1 MHLHHQD
8 RPGRLASLFRRG
20 PQWTK
25 IDGYR
30 VEAITSEEP
39 VWVRAGSTMLGDI
52 IAPHIRIDGI
62 VHGAAV
68 ANSVTITAG
77 GQIWGDI
84 YTAALQIEAGGAI
97 YGWMSSIDAGQYEAI
112 VSQGRVPAQP
122 ADKTTAAPPGSSAAA
137 ARDLT
142 HMETLTRLRHE
153 ASTAKAALAELEH
166 TFEKRLDDVA
176 GETVARVVTLR
187 EELARTRSELATAQ
201 QQLAALTN
209 NLRDSQTQI
218 EQQTAAL
225 TTAETLRDEQT
236 KTLDKLQTAYDSK
249 RTAYDQLDA
258 TYRSLNANYL
268 TAQQEIDHLGKKI
281 DSLESALQ
289 NNLQHS
295 AEQETALIRWQE
307 LAEDYQ
313 ERIRELESRL
323 ENSNVEIEEQS
334 LIVDMLR
341 VQRDQFESE
350 WEQVQEELTLLRER
364 ELEPLSKEELVNERK
379 MVDNL
384 RAAKAEIERLQT
396 AVAELAHYEEQVL
409 WYHAEL
415 ETARAELQEARAAV
429 GKQEIRLANLQAQL
443 DDVQTNAEAQ
453 QADFKQLN
461 EQLITQTERIHALE
475 QQLDEEIKKGKA
487 DRTTA
492 RKSIQKLRLQVEG
505 AEMELEQ
512 HLQETAVQGQH
523 LAELQ
528 ATLVEQD
535 LEREQ
540 LRQTAADRGQAIIE
554 LKEAARKRV
563 ELLETKLATSQA
575 QIQELQAFIERSH
588 RKNRKE

>member
-1 MHLHHQD
+1 
-8 RPGRLASLFRRG
+8 
-20 PQWTK
+20 
-25 IDGYR
+25 
-30 VEAITSEEP
+30 
-39 VWVRAGSTMLGDI
+39 MLGDI

-236 KTLDKLQTAYDSK
+236 KTLRPVWTPH
-249 RTAYDQLDA
+249 T
-258 TYRSLNANYL
+258 RSTHANH
-268 TAQQEIDHLGKKI
+268 A
-281 DSLESALQ
+281 SC
-289 NNLQHS
+289 N
-295 AEQETALIRWQE
+295 
-307 LAEDYQ
+307 DY
-313 ERIRELESRL
+313 
-323 ENSNVEIEEQS
+323 
-334 LIVDMLR
+334 
-341 VQRDQFESE
+341 
-350 WEQVQEELTLLRER
+350 
-364 ELEPLSKEELVNERK
+364 
-379 MVDNL
+379 
-384 RAAKAEIERLQT
+384 
-396 AVAELAHYEEQVL
+396 
-409 WYHAEL
+409 
-415 ETARAELQEARAAV
+415 
-429 GKQEIRLANLQAQL
+429 
-443 DDVQTNAEAQ
+443 
-453 QADFKQLN
+453 
-461 EQLITQTERIHALE
+461 
-475 QQLDEEIKKGKA
+475 
-487 DRTTA
+487 
-492 RKSIQKLRLQVEG
+492 
-505 AEMELEQ
+505 
-512 HLQETAVQGQH
+512 
-523 LAELQ
+523 
-528 ATLVEQD
+528 
-535 LEREQ
+535 
-540 LRQTAADRGQAIIE
+540 
-554 LKEAARKRV
+554 
-563 ELLETKLATSQA
+563 
-575 QIQELQAFIERSH
+575 
-588 RKNRKE
+588 